1 MKKTFLILL
10 AVTLLAVLPAASAL
24 AGEITNITCTAQTN
38 GTALVRWDGDN
49 SSPYTIYWK
58 LAYCNNSHYDTSSAN
73 FYFLGNGIPG
83 ETYTITVERGGD
95 SGSVVYTVPRGVFKE
110 WNTAGKGYVQLSER
124 NQGKTDLNYFSL
136 SDLRANPTKMFYLWV
151 EHPALKNERTYAMCV
166 ALKTPLGYC
175 SQTDFGDGC
184 SFKNGWFYAIP
195 YNMMDDW
202 LKYVELDYGAIP
214 TGRYTFEVFLDGLLY
229 SSTEFTVN
237 N

>member
-1 MKKTFLILL
+1 
-10 AVTLLAVLPAASAL
+10 
-24 AGEITNITCTAQTN
+24 
-38 GTALVRWDGDN
+38 
-49 SSPYTIYWK
+49 
-58 LAYCNNSHYDTSSAN
+58 
-73 FYFLGNGIPG
+73 
-83 ETYTITVERGGD
+83 
-95 SGSVVYTVPRGVFKE
+95 
-110 WNTAGKGYVQLSER
+110 
-124 NQGKTDLNYFSL
+124 
-136 SDLRANPTKMFYLWV
+136 
-151 EHPALKNERTYAMCV
+151 MCV

>member
-1 MKKTFLILL
+1 MKRAFLILL
-10 AVTLLAVLPAASAL
+10 ASLLLAAVLFTAAA
-24 AGEITNITCTAQTN
+24 ADTITNITCTPQEN
-38 GTALVRWDGDN
+38 GTVLIRWSGDN
-49 SSPYTIYWK
+49 SSPYTVEWD
-58 LAYCNNSHYDTSSAN
+58 LDYCEYYHYDTASAT
-73 FYFLGNGIPG
+73 FYFLGHGVPG
-83 ETYTITVERGGD
+83 ETYTITVRRGEDIGTA
-95 SGSVVYTVPRGVFKE
+95 VCTIPRGIFKE

-124 NQGKTDLNYFSL
+124 NQGKTELTYFSL
-136 SDLRANPTKMFYLWV
+136 SDLRANPTRMFYLWV
-151 EHPALKNERTYAMCV
+151 DHPQLKNERTYAMSV

-184 SFKNGWFYAIP
+184 PFKNGYWYAIP
-195 YNMMDDW
+195 YNMLDDW